1 MNPTN
6 NTVLI
11 TGGASG
17 IGLALAEQF
26 LQRNNTVIICG
37 RDGEKLAAAK
47 RQLPDV
53 VTMVC
58 DITRSQDLAELQ
70 AQISARFPQLNI
82 LINNAGV
89 QIPMDFAGV
98 GVDEAAIELE
108 IQTNLVAHIKLT
120 NRLLSLLTAQK
131 ESAIVFVGSA
141 LGRVPKHGAPVYCA
155 SKAGIHSFAQ
165 SLRFQ
170 LSGSDTKV
178 MEVVPDLVATD
189 MTSERQNVRK
199 VTAETVA
206 ENVLSGL
213 IRNAKEILIG
223 RTRLLFGL
231 HRWVPAVAESI
242 INRHADKY
250 PGN

>member
-1 MNPTN
+1 MNPAN

-26 LQRNNTVIICG
+26 LQRNTVVICG
-37 RDGEKLAAAK
+37 RDAEKLAATK
-47 RQLPDV
+47 RRLPEV

-58 DITRSQDLAELQ
+58 DITRPHDLAELQ
-70 AQISARFPQLNI
+70 AQLSARFPQLNI

-89 QIPMDFAGV
+89 QIPMDFAGL
-98 GVDEAAIELE
+98 GVDEAAIEQE

-120 NRLLSLLTAQK
+120 NRLLPLLTAQK

-141 LGRVPKHGAPVYCA
+141 LARVPKHGAPVYCA
-155 SKAGIHSFAQ
+155 SKAGVHSFAQ

-170 LSGSDTKV
+170 LTGTNTKV
-178 MEVVPDLVATD
+178 IEVVPDLVATD
-189 MTSERQNVRK
+189 MTADRQNVRK
-199 VTAETVA
+199 VTAEAVA
-206 ENVLSGL
+206 KHVVTGL
-213 IRNAKEILIG
+213 KRNDEEILIG

-231 HRWVPAVAESI
+231 HRWLPAVAESI
-242 INRHADKY
+242 INRRA
-250 PGN
+250 